1 LRTDNHPKRRVN
13 ALGSTNIKNQIIVEG
28 NSFKSPNIR
37 TKNEKIP
44 SIMKTIFKTLLGL
57 CLCLS
62 FTGCIE
68 FEKQELVYH
77 HDQEKDEI
85 RMTLR
90 YEGIFGNLK
99 GGQNMQKNLE
109 DKATPDMLNLFQIE
123 QLASV
128 LNEKQAF
135 FFSNWL
141 FEYKRVSLKAM
152 LKDKPEGNT
161 FGQPEKDLIEA
172 LLKNVEIE
180 NVGFYKDKD
189 GRLCGAQT
197 LRLSNASK
205 VISLANRVLG
215 RQLKARIA
223 NMRKEIENKAK
234 EGFTLE
240 TIDLIETK
248 LQGEFPFI
256 QVKGNLI
263 TLTMIMTHPDQ
274 KRFSESTL
282 KDLPQGA
289 RIEFQDEALLVK
301 IGGKKD
307 GSGRLWKKCFE
318 GYLPNALNHI
328 RENHKKLLLKPKKVN
343 QKLSRF
349 LDVKE

>member
-1 LRTDNHPKRRVN
+1 
-13 ALGSTNIKNQIIVEG
+13 
-28 NSFKSPNIR
+28 
-37 TKNEKIP
+37 
-44 SIMKTIFKTLLGL
+44 MKTIFKTLLGL

-77 HDQEKDEI
+77 HDKEKDEI

-99 GGQNMQKNLE
+99 GGRNMQKNLE
-109 DKATPDMLNLFQIE
+109 DKATPDKLNLLQIE

-141 FEYKRVSLKAM
+141 FEYKRSALKEM
-152 LKDKPEGNT
+152 LKNKPDDNR
-161 FGQPEKDLIEA
+161 FGEPEKDLIEA

-197 LRLSNASK
+197 LKLSNASQ
-205 VISLANRVLG
+205 VISLTNRVLG
-215 RQLKARIA
+215 RQLKAHLQE
-223 NMRKEIENKAK
+223 MREEREKKVPNS
-234 EGFTLE
+234 FTSE
-240 TIDLIETK
+240 TVDLIEKKT
-248 LQGEFPFI
+248 QADFPFI
-256 QVKGNLI
+256 QVEGNLI
-263 TLTMIMTHPDQ
+263 TLTMILTEPDQ
-274 KRFSESTL
+274 QRISKSTL
-282 KDLPQGA
+282 TDLPQGT
-289 RIEFQDEALLVK
+289 RIEFEDDALLVK
-301 IGGKKD
+301 IGGKNAQVGKL
-307 GSGRLWKKCFE
+307 SKECFE

-328 RENHKKLLLKPKKVN
+328 RENHKKLILNPKKVK
-343 QKLSRF
+343 QRF
-349 LDVKE
+349 QNFLAGKNL

>member
-1 LRTDNHPKRRVN
+1 MR
-13 ALGSTNIKNQIIVEG
+13 
-28 NSFKSPNIR
+28 
-37 TKNEKIP
+37 
-44 SIMKTIFKTLLGL
+44 TIFKTLLGV
-57 CLCLS
+57 CLFFS
-62 FTGCIE
+62 VTGCIE

-99 GGQNMQKNLE
+99 KSGQFVSYQKTPE
-109 DKATPDMLNLFQIE
+109 DKATPEKLNQLQIE

-141 FEYKRVSLKAM
+141 FEYKRVSLKAI

-197 LRLSNASK
+197 LKLSHASK

-215 RQLKARIA
+215 RQLKARIPE
-223 NMRKEIENKAK
+223 MRKEIENKAK
-234 EGFTLE
+234 SSFTSE
-240 TIDLIETK
+240 TVDLIEKKT
-248 LQGEFPFI
+248 QAGFPFI
-256 QVKGNLI
+256 QLEGNLI
-263 TLTMIMTHPDQ
+263 TLTMIMTEPDQ
-274 KRFSESTL
+274 RRISKSTL
-282 KDLPQGA
+282 TDLPQGT

-307 GSGRLWKKCFE
+307 GSGGLWKKCFE
-318 GYLPNALNHI
+318 GYLPNGLNHV
-328 RENHKKLLLKPKKVN
+328 RENHKKLLLNPKKVN
-343 QKLSRF
+343 QRLKTF
-349 LDVKE
+349 LAVQE

>member
-1 LRTDNHPKRRVN
+1 
-13 ALGSTNIKNQIIVEG
+13 
-28 NSFKSPNIR
+28 
-37 TKNEKIP
+37 
-44 SIMKTIFKTLLGL
+44 MKTLFKTLLGV
-57 CLCLS
+57 CLFFS
-62 FTGCIE
+62 VTGCIE

-99 GGQNMQKNLE
+99 GGQNMQKNPD
-109 DKATPDMLNLFQIE
+109 DKATPEKLNQLQIE

-152 LKDKPEGNT
+152 LKDEPEDKT

-197 LRLSNASK
+197 LKLSHASK

-215 RQLKARIA
+215 RQLKARIPE
-223 NMRKEIENKAK
+223 MRKEIENKAK
-234 EGFTLE
+234 SSFTSE
-240 TIDLIETK
+240 TVDLIEKKT
-248 LQGEFPFI
+248 QAGFPFI
-256 QVKGNLI
+256 QLEANLI
-263 TLTMIMTHPDQ
+263 TLTMIMTEPDQ
-274 KRFSESTL
+274 RRIAKSTL
-282 KDLPQGA
+282 TDLPQGT

-301 IGGKKD
+301 IGGRKD
-307 GSGRLWKKCFE
+307 GSGGLWKKCFE
-318 GYLPNALNHI
+318 GYLPNGLNHV
-328 RENHKKLLLKPKKVN
+328 RENHKKLLLNPKKVN
-343 QKLSRF
+343 QRLKTF
-349 LDVKE
+349 LAVQE

>member
-1 LRTDNHPKRRVN
+1 
-13 ALGSTNIKNQIIVEG
+13 
-28 NSFKSPNIR
+28 
-37 TKNEKIP
+37 
-44 SIMKTIFKTLLGL
+44 MKTIFKTLLGL

-68 FEKQELVYH
+68 FEKQEIVYH

-109 DKATPDMLNLFQIE
+109 DKATPDKLNLLQIE

-141 FEYKRVSLKAM
+141 FEYKRSALKEM

-197 LRLSNASK
+197 LKLSNASQ
-205 VISLANRVLG
+205 VISLTNRVLG
-215 RQLKARIA
+215 RQLKAHLQE
-223 NMRKEIENKAK
+223 MREEREKKVPNS
-234 EGFTLE
+234 FTSE
-240 TIDLIETK
+240 TVDLIEKKT
-248 LQGEFPFI
+248 QADFPFI
-256 QVKGNLI
+256 QVEGNLI
-263 TLTMIMTHPDQ
+263 TLTMILTEPDQ
-274 KRFSESTL
+274 QRISKSTL
-282 KDLPQGA
+282 TDLPQGT
-289 RIEFQDEALLVK
+289 RIEFEDDALLVK
-301 IGGKKD
+301 IGGKNAQVGKL
-307 GSGRLWKKCFE
+307 SKKCFE

-328 RENHKKLLLKPKKVN
+328 RENHKKLILNPKKVK
-343 QKLSRF
+343 QRF
-349 LDVKE
+349 QNFLAGKNL

>member
-1 LRTDNHPKRRVN
+1 M
-13 ALGSTNIKNQIIVEG
+13 
-28 NSFKSPNIR
+28 
-37 TKNEKIP
+37 TKKFLFAR
-44 SIMKTIFKTLLGL
+44 IFFLLAPL
-57 CLCLS
+57 FLS
-62 FTGCIE
+62 SCIE
-68 FEKQELVYH
+68 FESQEIVYYL
-77 HDQEKDEI
+77 DQEKDEI

-90 YEGIFGNLK
+90 YEGIFGSIK
-99 GGQNMQKNLE
+99 GGQNMQKNPGE
-109 DKATPDMLNLFQIE
+109 KATFEKLNQLQVE

-128 LNEKQAF
+128 LSEKQAF
-135 FFSNWL
+135 FFSNWI
-141 FEYKRVSLKAM
+141 FSYKRVSLKAI
-152 LKDKPEGNT
+152 LKDEPEDKT

-172 LLKNVEIE
+172 LFKNVEIE
-180 NVGFYKDKD
+180 NVGFYKDRD

-205 VISLANRVLG
+205 VIPLANRVLG
-215 RQLKARIA
+215 RQLRARIA

-234 EGFTLE
+234 NSFTPE

-256 QVKGNLI
+256 QLEGNLI

-282 KDLPQGA
+282 TDLPQGT
-289 RIEFQDEALLVK
+289 RIEFEDEALLVK
-301 IGGKKD
+301 IGGKQD
-307 GSGRLWKKCFE
+307 ESGRLWKKCFE
-318 GYLPNALNHI
+318 GYLPNALNHV
-328 RENHKKLLLKPKKVN
+328 RKNYKKLLLKPKKAN

>member
-1 LRTDNHPKRRVN
+1 
-13 ALGSTNIKNQIIVEG
+13 
-28 NSFKSPNIR
+28 
-37 TKNEKIP
+37 
-44 SIMKTIFKTLLGL
+44 MKTIFKTLLGL

-68 FEKQELVYH
+68 FEKQEIVYH

-109 DKATPDMLNLFQIE
+109 DKATPDKLNLLQIE

-141 FEYKRVSLKAM
+141 FEYKRISLKAM

-197 LRLSNASK
+197 LKLSNASQ
-205 VISLANRVLG
+205 VISLTNRVLG
-215 RQLKARIA
+215 RQLKAHLQE
-223 NMRKEIENKAK
+223 MREEREKKVPNS
-234 EGFTLE
+234 FTSE
-240 TIDLIETK
+240 TVDLIEKKT
-248 LQGEFPFI
+248 QADFPFT
-256 QVKGNLI
+256 QVEGNLI
-263 TLTMIMTHPDQ
+263 TLTMILTDPDQ
-274 KRFSESTL
+274 QRISKSTL
-282 KDLPQGA
+282 SDLPVGT

-301 IGGKKD
+301 IGRKQD
-307 GSGRLWKKCFE
+307 EPARLWKECFE

-328 RENHKKLLLKPKKVN
+328 RENHKKLMLNPKKVK
-343 QKLSRF
+343 QRF
-349 LDVKE
+349 QNFLAGKNL